1 MNRKEKTEKFAVN
14 SLMFILI
21 ILLLSLFT
29 FNLQAQEP
37 QALGKQKLFKKI
49 YEDVLKYGTFY
60 IAGNINNPYQ
70 KQTIDYVVRT
80 NSSGSLYDVP
90 IVEDATNYLPF
101 DYRYGFGLRRI
112 ARFDYENKE
121 KAYYDGTEKNV
132 ALSAPTAAF
141 SGFEYM
147 FHWEKERERGVVF
160 TNHRY
165 FLRHTGKY
173 HIAKIESREEG
184 NVGFKYSSAEIRA
197 RLPIG
202 KKFSISAGVIARTHE
217 QAFGYNPVEIWL
229 NETTEYI
236 DPEGN
241 SYEYAA
247 NPWYSLGFQYGY
259 DDVFYTLTDESGNQ
273 TQDWQWVD
281 SEGNI
286 VANTDL
292 EFRETVFADLMN
304 RFNREQWDLLDDF
317 AEIAPIVG
325 ADFYSYNEKMWIH
338 AYANYILPYHKYF
351 KGDESFSYL
360 NRNNWGLG
368 GLVQDSE
375 LEQWEDY
382 QLGLIMGWKLTSKLG
397 IFIEG
402 EYTKFW
408 DTEIFNS
415 TLGLNLRL

>member
-147 FHWEKERERGVVF
+147 FHWEKEREV
-160 TNHRY
+160 
-165 FLRHTGKY
+165 
-173 HIAKIESREEG
+173 
-184 NVGFKYSSAEIRA
+184 
-197 RLPIG
+197 
-202 KKFSISAGVIARTHE
+202 
-217 QAFGYNPVEIWL
+217 
-229 NETTEYI
+229 
-236 DPEGN
+236 
-241 SYEYAA
+241 
-247 NPWYSLGFQYGY
+247 WYL
-259 DDVFYTLTDESGNQ
+259 Q
-273 TQDWQWVD
+273 T
-281 SEGNI
+281 I
-286 VANTDL
+286 VT
-292 EFRETVFADLMN
+292 F
-304 RFNREQWDLLDDF
+304 
-317 AEIAPIVG
+317 
-325 ADFYSYNEKMWIH
+325 
-338 AYANYILPYHKYF
+338 
-351 KGDESFSYL
+351 
-360 NRNNWGLG
+360 
-368 GLVQDSE
+368 
-375 LEQWEDY
+375 
-382 QLGLIMGWKLTSKLG
+382 LG
-397 IFIEG
+397 IQVSI
-402 EYTKFW
+402 
-408 DTEIFNS
+408 
-415 TLGLNLRL
+415 TLLK